1 MADIAYS
8 RKYRPSVLNDY
19 MGEETKTKIMNRL
32 HDEKNFPQVT
42 LLYGTRGTGKTT
54 LARLM
59 AKEYLCLDRK
69 DGHACNKCAMCMEID
84 DELINAEFGASTM
97 GVTEVNIGTDGG
109 KADIEALVK
118 DMEQPPTYPYKFH
131 VYILDECH
139 MLTPGA
145 QNALLKVLE
154 EPPKHLCLIL
164 ATTDP
169 EKLLGTIRDRC
180 QLRVKMKP
188 ASIDDLVARML
199 YICEKEGIKT
209 SNQAL
214 KAIARICKRNP
225 RDCLMTLENVAKNNS
240 YDCTIDN
247 VLAERGALA
256 TDVYEEYIKAATRG
270 VEDILRFYNGLEEKG
285 IQPID
290 FIRGFTG
297 FVMDC
302 MMVQFGIGIED
313 MTVEFVKAAKTL
325 FKSYNSEELD
335 CLLQIVEYANKM
347 ISSDESMGR
356 LILTTTAM
364 RIGKLKLLAIGLQHA
379 EQDSIEETDKGNK
392 IAVKRYRD
400 ELNEQGAKPK
410 LLTNSLMA
418 PVFGANVREVK
429 AGINI
434 NATQDDIDTS
444 DEKMMSDD
452 DLLKLFES

>member
-1 MADIAYS
+1 MADIAYA
-8 RKYRPSVLNDY
+8 RKYRPSVLSDY
-19 MGEETKTKIMNRL
+19 MGEETKKKISNRL
-32 HDEKNFPQVT
+32 HDEKNFPQVI

-54 LARLM
+54 LARLIS
-59 AKEYLCLDRK
+59 KEYLCIDRK
-69 DGHACNKCAMCMEID
+69 EGHACNKCAMCLEID
-84 DELINAEFGASTM
+84 EELINAEFGASTL
-97 GVTEVNIGTDGG
+97 GVTEVNVGTDGG
-109 KADIEALVK
+109 KADIEELVK
-118 DMEQPPTYPYKFH
+118 EMEQPPTYPYKYH
-131 VYILDECH
+131 VFILDECH
-139 MLTPGA
+139 MLTKTA

-180 QLRVKMKP
+180 QLRIKMKP
-188 ASIDDLVARML
+188 ATVDDLVHRML

-240 YDCTIDN
+240 YDCTVKN
-247 VLAERGALA
+247 VLDERGTVA
-256 TDVYEEYIKAATRG
+256 TDVYEEYIKCATSG
-270 VEDILRFYNGLEEKG
+270 IEEILRFYNGLEEKG

-290 FIRGFTG
+290 FMRGFTE

-313 MTVEFVKAAKTL
+313 MTADFVTAAKTL

-347 ISSDESMGR
+347 MSSDESVGR
-356 LILTTTAM
+356 LIITTTAM
-364 RIGKLKLLAIGLQHA
+364 RIGKLKLLAIGLQNA
-379 EQDSIEETDKGNK
+379 SSDSEEETAKGNRM
-392 IAVKRYRD
+392 AVKKYRE
-400 ELNEQGAKPK
+400 ELESAGAKPK

-418 PVFGANVREVK
+418 PVFGSNVREVK

-434 NATQDDIDTS
+434 NATNDDIDTS
-444 DEKMMSDD
+444 DDRMMSEDE
-452 DLLKLFES
+452 LFSLFQE